1 MSNLLKQMSKSL
13 AYLWQD
19 NLQKGEVLNV
29 KSNRLINLLIPLISV
44 FIGLVAGG
52 IIMLIYGY
60 NPIAGFSALWN
71 GAFGDI
77 YFIGET
83 LRQVTPYI
91 LTGLAV
97 PFAFRAGLLNIVG
110 VGQVLVGWLVAALV
124 GLLVVAPICIPL
136 SLAVLATAVVG
147 GLYGFIPGILKA
159 KLGVHEV
166 IVTIM
171 LKYIALYSA
180 NSIIRDVLTDRAD

>member
-1 MSNLLKQMSKSL
+1 
-13 AYLWQD
+13 
-19 NLQKGEVLNV
+19 
-29 KSNRLINLLIPLISV
+29 PLISV

-97 PFAFRAGLLNIVG
+97 AFAFRAGLFNIG
-110 VGQVLVGWLVAALV
+110 AEGQVIVGWLVAVWV
-124 GLLVVAPICIPL
+124 GLVVDAPIYIHLP
-136 SLAVLATAVVG
+136 LAVLAAAVVG
-147 GLYGFIPGILKA
+147 GLYGFNPGILKA

-171 LKYIALYSA
+171 LNYIALY
-180 NSIIRDVLTDRAD
+180 